1 MQDLP
6 IDKPPSFHASQHGE
20 VPSEDDMGFND
31 PQNILYTNL
40 QGEGLPERFRERLAE
55 LEQMLQLTH
64 QLVTIH
70 CGIQVKRRKE
80 EGVLPSDASE
90 ESEWRRAAY
99 RVRVM
104 ETYFQDGI
112 YPWFVSPGPSTC
124 TENIAVERSRFHWEL
139 LTKWLM
145 GILLPRPVTA
155 SVEAIFQ
162 SIGETIKSTKNTSE
176 NTLFLGILQ
185 VFTYDEIRDDL
196 RTSIRGIKYK
206 LDQRTHEIVRMKSSQ
221 TSIEALLAYDQ
232 ANYMFNER
240 TWQMM
245 KPEVEKYILETGI
258 GNIRD
263 PPSVPV

>member
-6 IDKPPSFHASQHGE
+6 IDKPPSFRAPQHGE

-40 QGEGLPERFRERLAE
+40 QGEGLSERFRERLAE

-112 YPWFVSPGPSTC
+112 YPWYADARPRVS
-124 TENIAVERSRFHWEL
+124 A
-139 LTKWLM
+139 M
-145 GILLPRPVTA
+145 
-155 SVEAIFQ
+155 
-162 SIGETIKSTKNTSE
+162 
-176 NTLFLGILQ
+176 
-185 VFTYDEIRDDL
+185 
-196 RTSIRGIKYK
+196 
-206 LDQRTHEIVRMKSSQ
+206 
-221 TSIEALLAYDQ
+221 
-232 ANYMFNER
+232 
-240 TWQMM
+240 
-245 KPEVEKYILETGI
+245 
-258 GNIRD
+258 
-263 PPSVPV
+263 